1 MTKKDYYEV
10 LGVDRN
16 SSTEDI
22 KKAYRKL
29 AIKYH
34 PDKNPGDKQAEE
46 MFKEAAEAYDVLSN
60 PDKKARYDRF
70 GHEGVNAGGGG
81 RGGFSMDDIFSQFGN
96 IFGEDSPFGDIFG
109 RGGGGRQ
116 RRQGSSLRIKLKL
129 NLEEIANG
137 VEKKIKVKR
146 QLLCNT
152 CNGTGAKDGNA
163 YKTCQTCNGNGQVR
177 RVMNTMLGQMVSA
190 STCPTCQGE
199 GKVITDACKVC
210 SGEGVTV
217 EEEQITIRIPAGV
230 AEGMQLNMQGKG
242 NYPPRSGRDGIAGDL
257 LIAIEEQEDQFLK
270 RDGNNIHYDLYLSFV
285 DVVLGTTAEVPTVA
299 GKVKIQIEAG
309 TQSGTVLR
317 LRGKGLK
324 DINGYTTGDQL
335 VHINVWTPK
344 QLTKDERALI
354 EKLRNSPNF
363 NPNPDK
369 QEKGT
374 WERIREFFNG

>member
-1 MTKKDYYEV
+1 MRKRDYYEV

-16 SSTEDI
+16 SSAEDI

-70 GHEGVNAGGGG
+70 GHEGVNAGGSG
-81 RGGFSMDDIFSQFGN
+81 RGGFSMDDIFSQFGS

-109 RGGGGRQ
+109 RGGGRQ

-129 NLEEIANG
+129 SLEEIANG

-146 QLLCNT
+146 QLVCT
-152 CNGTGAKDGNA
+152 ACSGTGAKDGNA
-163 YKTCQTCNGNGQVR
+163 YKTCQTCNGTGQVR

-199 GKVITDACKVC
+199 GKVITDTCKIC

-242 NYPPRSGRDGIAGDL
+242 NYPPRSGREGIAGDL

-285 DVVLGTTAEVPTVA
+285 DVVLGTTAEVPTVT

-374 WERIREFFNG
+374 WERIKEFFNG

>member
-1 MTKKDYYEV
+1 MRKRDYYEV

-16 SSTEDI
+16 SSAEDI

-70 GHEGVNAGGGG
+70 GHEGVNAGGSG
-81 RGGFSMDDIFSQFGN
+81 RGGFSMDDIFSQFGS

-109 RGGGGRQ
+109 RGGGRQ

-129 NLEEIANG
+129 SLEEIANG

-146 QLLCNT
+146 QLVCT
-152 CNGTGAKDGNA
+152 ACSGTGAKDGNA
-163 YKTCQTCNGNGQVR
+163 YKTCQTCNGTGQVR

-199 GKVITDACKVC
+199 GKVITDTCKTC
-210 SGEGVTV
+210 GGEGVTV

-242 NYPPRSGRDGIAGDL
+242 NYPPRSGREGIAGDL

-285 DVVLGTTAEVPTVA
+285 DVVLGTTAEVPTVT

-374 WERIREFFNG
+374 WERIKEFFNG

>member
-1 MTKKDYYEV
+1 MRKRDYYEV

-16 SSTEDI
+16 SSAEDI

-70 GHEGVNAGGGG
+70 GHEGVNAGGSG
-81 RGGFSMDDIFSQFGN
+81 RGGFSMDDIFSQFGS

-109 RGGGGRQ
+109 RSGGRQ

-129 NLEEIANG
+129 SLEEIANG

-146 QLLCNT
+146 QLVCT
-152 CNGTGAKDGNA
+152 ACSGTGAKDGNA
-163 YKTCQTCNGNGQVR
+163 YKTCQTCNGTGQVR

-199 GKVITDACKVC
+199 GKVITDTCKIC

-217 EEEQITIRIPAGV
+217 EEEQITIRVPAGV

-242 NYPPRSGRDGIAGDL
+242 NYPPRSGREGIAGDL

-285 DVVLGTTAEVPTVA
+285 DVVLGTTAEVPTVT

-374 WERIREFFNG
+374 WERIKEFFNG

>member
-46 MFKEAAEAYDVLSN
+46 LFKEAAEAYDVLGN

-70 GHEGVNAGGGG
+70 GHEGVNAGGG

-109 RGGGGRQ
+109 RGGGRQ

-129 NLEEIANG
+129 SLEEIANG

-146 QLLCNT
+146 QLVCTT
-152 CNGTGAKDGNA
+152 CSGTGAKDGNA
-163 YKTCQTCNGNGQVR
+163 YKTCQTCNGTGQVR

-199 GKVITDACKVC
+199 GKVITDACKTC
-210 SGEGVTV
+210 GGEGVTV

-242 NYPPRSGRDGIAGDL
+242 NYPPRSGREGIAGDL
-257 LIAIEEQEDQFLK
+257 LIAIEEQEDLFLK

-324 DINGYTTGDQL
+324 DINGYGVGDQL

>member
-1 MTKKDYYEV
+1 MRKRDYYEV

-16 SSTEDI
+16 SSAEDI

-70 GHEGVNAGGGG
+70 GHEGVNAGGSG
-81 RGGFSMDDIFSQFGN
+81 RGGFSMDDIFSQFGS

-109 RGGGGRQ
+109 RGGGRQ

-129 NLEEIANG
+129 SLEEIANG

-146 QLLCNT
+146 QLVCT
-152 CNGTGAKDGNA
+152 ACSGTGAKDGNA
-163 YKTCQTCNGNGQVR
+163 YKTCQTCNGTGQVR

-199 GKVITDACKVC
+199 GKVITDTCKIC

-217 EEEQITIRIPAGV
+217 EEEQITIRVPAGV

-242 NYPPRSGRDGIAGDL
+242 NYPPRSGREGIAGDL

-285 DVVLGTTAEVPTVA
+285 DVVLGTTAEVPTVT

-374 WERIREFFNG
+374 WERIKEFFNG